1 MAPFFV
7 TMKKRNIIILSAIA
21 GIALWELQ
29 IRPSLPW
36 WVRAFTP
43 ISNDPTIATCKAN
56 LTALDWQKIKVNP
69 PSTLTELESLIGK
82 GCPEALGNA
91 TWEVMGHI
99 FKASTQEDG
108 QLKIEWIEKQ
118 SGEEVIDG

>member
-1 MAPFFV
+1 
-7 TMKKRNIIILSAIA
+7 MKKRNIIILSAIA
-21 GIALWELQ
+21 GIAIWELQ

-43 ISNDPTIATCKAN
+43 LSDAPTVIATCKASLN
-56 LTALDWQKIKVNP
+56 ALDWQRMKADP
-69 PSTLTELESLIGK
+69 PATLTELEELIGS

-91 TWEVMGHI
+91 TWEVMGKI

-108 QLKIEWIEKQ
+108 QLILEFEEIEEDDRSTI
-118 SGEEVIDG
+118 

>member
-1 MAPFFV
+1 
-7 TMKKRNIIILSAIA
+7 MKKRNIIIISAIA

-43 ISNDPTIATCKAN
+43 LSNQETAIATCKASLN
-56 LTALDWQKIKVNP
+56 ALDWQKIKADP
-69 PSTLTELESLIGK
+69 PATLAELETLIGE

-91 TWEVMGHI
+91 MWESLDYI

-108 QLKIEWIEKQ
+108 SLKIEWIEKQ